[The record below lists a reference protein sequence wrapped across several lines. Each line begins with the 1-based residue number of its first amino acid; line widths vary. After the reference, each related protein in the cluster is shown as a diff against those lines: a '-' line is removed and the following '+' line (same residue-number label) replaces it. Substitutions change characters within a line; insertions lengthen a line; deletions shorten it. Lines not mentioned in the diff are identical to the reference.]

1 MADLLAPNDTVVL
14 VVPIDSAAPKGRLIL
29 PQQQTIRDIL
39 EAGAISLVTRETEL
53 TRTLESLREP
63 PRLVITDS
71 QAFGLVDK
79 LVPKNIQLTS
89 FSILFARYKGNLRQ
103 AILGAAR
110 LSTLQDG
117 DTVLIS
123 EGCTHHR
130 QCGDIGT
137 EKLPNW
143 IRKFTGKNVQ
153 FTFTSGNEF
162 PEDVGKY
169 ALVVH
174 CGGCMLNERE
184 MQYRLRHSAEQN
196 VPMTNYGIAIAH
208 MHGILDR
215 ALAPFPDLH
224 QAWSSTANG

>member
-1 MADLLAPNDTVVL
+1 M
-14 VVPIDSAAPKGRLIL
+14 
-29 PQQQTIRDIL
+29 
-39 EAGAISLVTRETEL
+39 
-53 TRTLESLREP
+53 
-63 PRLVITDS
+63 
-71 QAFGLVDK
+71 
-79 LVPKNIQLTS
+79 
-89 FSILFARYKGNLRQ
+89 
-103 AILGAAR
+103 
-110 LSTLQDG
+110 
-117 DTVLIS
+117 LIS

-143 IRKFTGKNVQ
+143 IRRLYRQRCCSSRLPRVM
-153 FTFTSGNEF
+153 EF
-162 PEDVGKY
+162 PEDLSSKY

-184 MQYRLRHSAEQN
+184 MQYRLRHSAERN